1 MFDQVEGV
9 INVLGTSH
17 CELEVRENWGIR
29 VVVLDENGK
38 EKVVWGRE
46 LKRCEGNKHATDN
59 PFSARKHH
67 IENRRL
73 LKGDPSPLYVI
84 LIRTLNQ
91 TPLSPTKV
99 SGTVP
104 WWRIHTSKKGVKLR
118 HQSVST

>member
-1 MFDQVEGV
+1 M
-9 INVLGTSH
+9 LGTSH

-73 LKGDPSPLYVI
+73 LKGDPSPLHVI

-91 TPLSPTKV
+91 THFRQPRCQVRYRGGV
-99 SGTVP
+99 SIRARRG
-104 WWRIHTSKKGVKLR
+104 
-118 HQSVST
+118 